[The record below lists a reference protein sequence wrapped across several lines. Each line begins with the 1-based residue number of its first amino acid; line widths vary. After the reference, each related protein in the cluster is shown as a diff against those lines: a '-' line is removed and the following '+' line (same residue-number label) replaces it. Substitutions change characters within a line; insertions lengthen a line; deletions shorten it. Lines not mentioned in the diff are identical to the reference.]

1 MLRPALSAH
10 AQLMRTALLVGAA
23 PSQSGPPPLPRGLPS
38 QSGPLPQLP
47 PQRRVYNRDHNC
59 IGHNYIGHNY
69 IGPVFLTSL
78 PKAGSITATITK

>member
-23 PSQSGPPPLPRGLPS
+23 PSRSAPPPLT
-38 QSGPLPQLP
+38 LPQLP